1 MTEGMR
7 QETPLLAVSSG
18 FRTVMSLVCDALDAP
33 QRGATA
39 FQIHGL
45 NPMALVQECTRRLR
59 LLDVMPE
66 VLARLRGGMAAGNL
80 SRPRRQ
86 KAAGSD

>member
-7 QETPLLAVSSG
+7 QDTPLLAVSSG

-39 FQIHGL
+39 IQIHGL
-45 NPMALVQECTRRLR
+45 TPWRWCRNAPVFC
-59 LLDVMPE
+59 
-66 VLARLRGGMAAGNL
+66 GG
-80 SRPRRQ
+80 RT
-86 KAAGSD
+86 